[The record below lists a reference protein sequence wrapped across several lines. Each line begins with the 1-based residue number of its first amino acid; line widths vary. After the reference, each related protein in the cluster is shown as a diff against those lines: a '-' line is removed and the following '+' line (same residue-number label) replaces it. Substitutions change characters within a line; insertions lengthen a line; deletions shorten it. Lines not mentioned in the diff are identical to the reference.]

1 MNLIIKIA
9 IVRFVGRVW
18 KIALNDNESHY
29 LNGFTIAAFAKFSA
43 NGALHFVITNL
54 IILIIPIFFAFV
66 KKKTRKMV
74 INDIYAINYTH
85 IFRVCQEKSNF
96 FAIFRFRQRCR
107 ALFFDINEQFASV
120 QRLHW
125 TIVAMDNGCER
136 GNLRF

>member
-1 MNLIIKIA
+1 MNLIIKNNH
-9 IVRFVGRVW
+9 RFVRLVRRVW

-43 NGALHFVITNL
+43 SGALHFVITNL

-96 FAIFRFRQRCR
+96 FCNFPISSEVPGFILQH
-107 ALFFDINEQFASV
+107 Q
-120 QRLHW
+120 
-125 TIVAMDNGCER
+125 
-136 GNLRF
+136 